1 MRLMSDKDINKT
13 IRNVKTTLAVEG
25 LIMDK
30 RAIINGKKFLR
41 GQITSEQAINE
52 ITSYITLKRSN

>member
-1 MRLMSDKDINKT
+1 MRLMSDKEINKT

-25 LIMDK
+25 LTMHR

-41 GQITSEQAINE
+41 GQITSEQVIND
-52 ITSYITLKRSN
+52 ITSYIMLKRGK

>member
-25 LIMDK
+25 FVMGK

-41 GQITSEQAINE
+41 GQITS
-52 ITSYITLKRSN
+52 TLLILKVA